1 MTARRLVSLSTLFG
15 ITVLCHPA
23 MADVAQLPLI
33 TTTSASTGATTYSA
47 SMTTLLAMGLWGL
60 VVPAVLCFTPFLRI
74 TIVFSIMRQA
84 LGLTSIPSNRVLS
97 ALALIVSCFILSPQ
111 ISKIYDTA
119 WVPLQKNEI
128 TIDQATSNAWKPMRE
143 FMIRQTRSKYLEAYL
158 HMDGEQ
164 LTTKDKVSAP
174 VLAAAY
180 ISSEIQTALTIGFFI
195 YIPSVIIDLIVSSV
209 LMALGM
215 MMVSPMIIST
225 PIKIIVFVLCDG
237 WMLIIEGLSKSFF
250 MGGS

>member
-1 MTARRLVSLSTLFG
+1 MRRLLTSCAVVGMATLCF
-15 ITVLCHPA
+15 PA

-33 TTTSASTGATTYSA
+33 TSTSATTGATTYSA

-60 VVPAVLCFTPFLRI
+60 VVPTILCLTPFLRI

-84 LGLTSIPSNRVLS
+84 LGLTSIPSNKVLS
-97 ALALIVSCFILSPQ
+97 ALALIVSCFIMSPQ
-111 ISKIYDTA
+111 ITKIYNTA
-119 WVPLQKNEI
+119 WTPLQKNEI
-128 TIDQATSNAWKPMRE
+128 TIDQAASKAWKPMRE
-143 FMIRQTRSKYLEAYL
+143 YMVHQTRSKYLEAYL
-158 HMDGEQ
+158 HMNGEQ
-164 LTTKDKVSAP
+164 YTTKDAVSAP

-195 YIPSVIIDLIVSSV
+195 YIPSVIIDLVVSSI

-225 PIKIIVFVLCDG
+225 PIKILVFVLCDG
-237 WMLIIEGLSKSFF
+237 WMLIVEGLSKSFF
-250 MGGS
+250 LGGS

>member
-1 MTARRLVSLSTLFG
+1 MRRLLLSLSLFP
-15 ITVLCHPA
+15 VFFACVPA

-33 TTTSASTGATTYSA
+33 TSTSVPTGTTTYSA

-60 VVPAVLCFTPFLRI
+60 VVPAILCLTPFLRI

-84 LGLTSIPSNRVLS
+84 LGLTSIPSNKVLA
-97 ALALIVSCFILSPQ
+97 ALAFIVSCFIMSPQ
-111 ISKIYDTA
+111 ITKIYNTA
-119 WVPLQKNEI
+119 WIPLQKNEI
-128 TIDQATSNAWKPMRE
+128 TVDQAAGNAWKPIRE
-143 FMIRQTRSKYLEAYL
+143 FMIHQTRAKYLEAYL
-158 HMDGEQ
+158 HMNGEQ
-164 LTTKDKVSAP
+164 YTTKDKVSVP

-225 PIKIIVFVLCDG
+225 PIKILVFVLCDG
-237 WMLIIEGLSKSFF
+237 WMLIVEGLSKSFF